1 MPMCCIF
8 DVLNNGICTKLSLL
22 FKHSIAHVKI
32 EHSAIVFLSIPDRT
46 LDISNFGKEAV
57 LSLDR
62 YLFFSAWIFTCL
74 SLKKYLLRHIFFHLL
89 SDVMKNVFM
98 NLCMLSVYLK
108 WKRNKIV
115 FNMAF
120 IDIQVVWY
128 H

>member
-1 MPMCCIF
+1 MEF
-8 DVLNNGICTKLSLL
+8 ASNYHYF

-46 LDISNFGKEAV
+46 LDISSFGKEAV

-62 YLFFSAWIFTCL
+62 YLFFSASIFTCL

-108 WKRNKIV
+108 
-115 FNMAF
+115 
-120 IDIQVVWY
+120 
-128 H
+128 